1 MMIFHI
7 ISLIWNIAFTINFLD
22 FLASGMMGFYY
33 FKEDANT
40 TECFWFKYYYI
51 LFNFIYKGIH

>member
-1 MMIFHI
+1 MPYDIFESNKFLNIMMIFHI
-7 ISLIWNIAFTINFLD
+7 ISLLWNIAFAINFLD

-40 TECFWFKYYYI
+40 TECFW
-51 LFNFIYKGIH
+51 